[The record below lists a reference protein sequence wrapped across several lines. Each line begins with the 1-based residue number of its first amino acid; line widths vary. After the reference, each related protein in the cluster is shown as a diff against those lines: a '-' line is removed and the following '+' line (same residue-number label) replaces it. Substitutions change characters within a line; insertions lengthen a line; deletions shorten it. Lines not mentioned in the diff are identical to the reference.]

1 MHVGCLGKTLAAK
14 LQKLQNRAFR
24 IITRENYSKR
34 SADMLNKL
42 NKLGIPNLE
51 KRRMEQLSILM
62 YKVKNR
68 LVPDYLCDM
77 FTNVGDVHD
86 HNTRQPEANLTLPK
100 PKTNNMKNAISYR
113 GCRSLELPSC
123 IAEFIDFY

>member
-1 MHVGCLGKTLAAK
+1 MWGCLGKTLAAK

-24 IITRENYSKR
+24 IITRENYSTR
-34 SADMLNKL
+34 SADML

-51 KRRMEQLSILM
+51 KRRMQQLSTLM

-86 HNTRQPEANLTLPK
+86 HNTRQSETNLTLPK

-113 GCRSLELPSC
+113 GAEVWNCLPASLKSS
-123 IAEFIDFY
+123 Y